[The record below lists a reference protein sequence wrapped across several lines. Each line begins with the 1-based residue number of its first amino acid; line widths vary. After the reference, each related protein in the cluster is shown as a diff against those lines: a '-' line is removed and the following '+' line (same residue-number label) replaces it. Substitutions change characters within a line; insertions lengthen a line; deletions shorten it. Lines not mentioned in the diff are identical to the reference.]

1 MYIKLE
7 KISVPGKVFI
17 TRNNVRQKAQP
28 NMVITEQE
36 LASLEVLN
44 GEVVYS
50 VDELT
55 LHTIKAKEPE
65 PKPIPFSEEPV
76 VTKVVKSTKTK

>member
-17 TRNNVRQKAQP
+17 NRNGVKQKAQP

-36 LASLEVLN
+36 LASLEVLE
-44 GEVVYS
+44 GEVLYS
-50 VDELT
+50 IDELT
-55 LHTIKAKEPE
+55 LHTVKAPE
-65 PKPIPFSEEPV
+65 PEPV
-76 VTKVVKSTKTK
+76 VTKVVRSSKTK

>member
-17 TRNNVRQKAQP
+17 TRNGIKQKAQN

-36 LASLEVLN
+36 LASLEVLE
-44 GEVVYS
+44 GEVLYS
-50 VDELT
+50 VDELE
-55 LHTIKAKEPE
+55 LHTVKAPEPE
-65 PKPIPFSEEPV
+65 PI
-76 VTKVVKSTKTK
+76 VTKVVKSSTKTK